1 MEKFTKTRKIL
12 GRTITATMIGA
23 SALVVAPALVGGAA
37 AFAQGVPTVDVQNIA
52 QEINQLRQMIED
64 EVLQNEQLQQALAQL
79 DTLREQYAQLQETYA
94 ALTGLMELP
103 EIITTQFEDELN
115 GVLDQE
121 FGDITDTIAAIQ
133 RGDWSGLTGSGSG
146 QIRTQMERV
155 LAEAEWQSMAEFLTW
170 GGSLL

>member
-79 DTLREQYAQLQETYA
+79 DTLRDQYEPDRVYRRRFSSNYA
-94 ALTGLMELP
+94 A
-103 EIITTQFEDELN
+103 
-115 GVLDQE
+115 
-121 FGDITDTIAAIQ
+121 
-133 RGDWSGLTGSGSG
+133 
-146 QIRTQMERV
+146 RV
-155 LAEAEWQSMAEFLTW
+155 AVFRLS
-170 GGSLL
+170 